1 MKPTVYVLLLRGINV
16 GGNQIIRMAD
26 LKEVLSRTGL
36 MEDVETYIQSGNV
49 LFATTQSDRKLLSDQ
64 SSMCYHLY
72 ASSQRL
78 LESHHVSML
87 RRLTL
92 ALSQMMRPE
101 VASGEPARIDRP
113 PRARRHRIIIHR
125 RLRW

>member
-49 LFATTQSDRKLLSDQ
+49 LFTT
-64 SSMCYHLY
+64 
-72 ASSQRL
+72 
-78 LESHHVSML
+78 
-87 RRLTL
+87 T
-92 ALSQMMRPE
+92 
-101 VASGEPARIDRP
+101 
-113 PRARRHRIIIHR
+113 
-125 RLRW
+125 